1 MQVFI
6 DTAEI
11 SEIEK
16 YAYLVDGVTTNPT
29 LLAKL
34 GKPSSTDDVIRKIAQ
49 IIPGPISVEV
59 NGENF
64 EGMVAEAQQLV
75 KLSSNIVIKI
85 PMTEEGLKASIILK
99 KLQINTNVTLIF
111 SANQALLAAKAG
123 ATYASIFVG
132 RLDDQ
137 GADGMQ
143 VVRDSLE
150 IFENYS
156 INTKII
162 AASIRNTSHVLEAA
176 KAGCHIATIPPAI
189 ISLMTKHTLTDA
201 GLELFRNDWKK
212 SLIKK

>member
-1 MQVFI
+1 VQIFI

-34 GKPSSTDDVIRKIAQ
+34 GKSCSTEDVIGKIVK
-49 IIPGPISVEV
+49 IVPGPISVEV
-59 NGENF
+59 ISENCN
-64 EGMVAEAQQLV
+64 GMVREAQH
-75 KLSSNIVIKI
+75 LSKISPNIVIKI
-85 PMTEEGLKASIILK
+85 PMIEEGLKATIALK
-99 KLQINTNVTLIF
+99 KLNIKTNVTLIF

-137 GADGMQ
+137 GTNGMQ

-150 IFENYS
+150 IFNNYS
-156 INTKII
+156 MKTKII
-162 AASIRNTSHVLEAA
+162 VASIRTPSHVLEAA
-176 KAGCHIATIPPAI
+176 KIGCHISTIPPAI
-189 ISLMTKHTLTDA
+189 ISLMMKHKLTDS
-201 GLELFRNDWKK
+201 GLEQFMKDSKTFHQ
-212 SLIKK
+212 

>member
-1 MQVFI
+1 MQIFI

-34 GKPSSTDDVIRKIAQ
+34 GTSCSTEEVIGKIAK
-49 IIPGPISVEV
+49 IVPGPISVEV
-59 NGENF
+59 ISENC
-64 EGMVAEAQQLV
+64 EGMVMEAQQLA
-75 KLSSNIVIKI
+75 KLSPNIVIKI
-85 PMTEEGLKASIILK
+85 PMTEEGLKAAIILK
-99 KLQINTNVTLIF
+99 KLNIKTNVTLIF

-137 GADGMQ
+137 GTNGMQ

-150 IFENYS
+150 IFNNYS
-156 INTKII
+156 MRTKII
-162 AASIRNTSHVLEAA
+162 AASIRNPCHVLDAA
-176 KAGCHIATIPPAI
+176 KMGCHITTIPPAI
-189 ISLMTKHTLTDA
+189 ISLMIKHKLTES
-201 GLELFRNDWKK
+201 GLEQFINDSKNFHQ
-212 SLIKK
+212 

>member
-1 MQVFI
+1 MQIFI

-11 SEIEK
+11 SEIGRF
-16 YAYLVDGVTTNPT
+16 AFLIDGVTTNPT

-34 GKPSSTDDVIRKIAQ
+34 GNSCSTEEVIGKIAK

-59 NGENF
+59 ISLNY
-64 EGMVAEAQQLV
+64 EGMVTEAQQLA
-75 KLSSNIVIKI
+75 KLSPNIVIKI
-85 PMTEEGLKASIILK
+85 PMTEEGLKASIALK
-99 KLQINTNVTLIF
+99 KLKIKTNVTLIF

-150 IFENYS
+150 IFKNYS
-156 INTKII
+156 VDTKII
-162 AASIRNTSHVLEAA
+162 AASIRNPIHVLNAA
-176 KAGCHIATIPPAI
+176 KAGCHIATLPPSI
-189 ISLMTKHTLTDA
+189 ISLMMHHKLTDV
-201 GLELFRNDWKK
+201 GLEQFINDWKK
-212 SLIKK
+212 IHQ